1 MLLAGGV
8 FIILPDDVETENEE
22 VKCVIDTLKEWSRK
36 NYTNM
41 AADHY
46 TVQNMTI
53 RPAVISPFS
62 LLNKEVSK
70 GDLFGHGVLIRTKDG
85 HLVFIGRVDPNW
97 TGVVVVRGE
106 FWRAKYL
113 GVMNYKPFGVIDFG
127 NIVKDWVNPASSKV
141 VSYVQ
146 IPLYTGDLLTSKIK
160 KIPTKPIV
168 VASKITFRTSDPPS
182 MYGSIIKDRLIIN
195 TDFIIEHM
203 KHFPVNYPPSDIL
216 KVGIGAP
223 IQGGCDYGNAGL
235 IVDVVDNR
243 YVGIPTPDLSS
254 MTTAEIAEYF
264 KDVLGVD
271 FSPIFEF
278 GNVLTEVYEKY
289 SKYGFGDFV
298 HRWLPIGKK
307 EEAERIFNIGKKIY
321 ERAKE
326 MIKSEYLDKCFLE
339 YADPYSNID
348 KEARIVYCCARLGG
362 YYGSLV

>member
-1 MLLAGGV
+1 MKGLLAGNV
-8 FIILPDDVETENEE
+8 FIVLPDDLETENGE
-22 VKCVIDTLKEWSRK
+22 VKCVINTLKEWSGKR
-36 NYTNM
+36 YINM
-41 AADHY
+41 VANHY

-62 LLNKEVSK
+62 LLNKGVSK

-97 TGVVVVRGE
+97 TGVVVARGE
-106 FWRAKYL
+106 FWKAKYL
-113 GVMNYKPFGVIDFG
+113 GVMDFKPFGVIDFG

-146 IPLYTGDLLTSKIK
+146 IPLYTGNLLLSKLK

-168 VASKITFRTSDPPS
+168 VASHLTFRTSDPPF
-182 MYGSIIKDRLIIN
+182 MYGSIIKDGLVIN
-195 TDFIIEHM
+195 TDFIIEDM
-203 KHFPVNYPPSDIL
+203 EHFPANCPPLDIL

-223 IQGGCDYGNAGL
+223 IQGGCGYGNAGL
-235 IVDVVDNR
+235 IVDIVDNH
-243 YVGIPTPDLSS
+243 YVGVPTPDLSS
-254 MTTAEIAEYF
+254 MTTGEIAEYF

-278 GNVLTEVYEKY
+278 GDVLTEVYEKY

-298 HRWLPIGKK
+298 YRWLPIGKK
-307 EEAERIFNIGKKIY
+307 GEAERIFNIGKKIY

-326 MIKSEYLDKCFLE
+326 MANNEYLDKCFLE

-348 KEARIVYCCARLGG
+348 KEARIVYCCTRWG
-362 YYGSLV
+362 YGSLV